1 MSASPGPV
9 AVVVVRA
16 GRLAPG
22 GAETVA
28 EALDSGAARTVL
40 VGDGASTAAA
50 ELTGL
55 ASRVE
60 AVPFTR
66 FAPAAWARALAP
78 AVRGSSFVVLPA
90 SAGGRDLAPRLAAE
104 LGWPLIPNAIAVSAG
119 CVVVARHG
127 GLVQT
132 TIVPGAPFVAT
143 LEPGVRDA
151 SVATGATPPVVE
163 QLTLTLDHSTRD
175 AEVIEELPLDVATMD
190 LAEASR
196 IVGGGAGL
204 MAGADDVVAARF
216 TRLTEVGEA
225 VGASM
230 GATRVV
236 TDAGW
241 VPHQRQIG
249 TTGVVVDPRLYLAFA
264 ISGAVQHTAGL
275 GHPDHVIAVNVDPH
289 CPMMAMAD
297 LAVVADAN
305 ATLDALAE
313 RLGVTTPEPAHG

>member
-1 MSASPGPV
+1 
-9 AVVVVRA
+9 VVVRA
-16 GRLAPG
+16 GRLDPG

-28 EALDSGAARTVL
+28 EAVDSGRSRTVL
-40 VGDGASTAAA
+40 VGDGASSAAA

-55 ASRVE
+55 TETVE
-60 AVPFTR
+60 VVAFAG

-78 AVRGSSFVVLPA
+78 ALRGSAFVVLPA

-104 LGWPLIPNAIAVSAG
+104 LGWPLIPNAVAVSPG
-119 CVVVARHG
+119 CVVVARYG

-132 TIVPGAPFVAT
+132 TIVPGNPFVTT
-143 LEPGVRDA
+143 LEPGVRGTPEVSD
-151 SVATGATPPVVE
+151 VAPPTVVE
-163 QLTLTLDHSTRD
+163 LALELDPSTHD
-175 AEVIEELPLDVATMD
+175 AEVIEELPPDVATMD
-190 LAEASR
+190 LTEAPR

-204 MAGADDVVAARF
+204 MAGDDVGARF
-216 TRLTEVGEA
+216 TRLAAVGEA
-225 VGASM
+225 IGASM

-249 TTGVVVDPRLYLAFA
+249 TTGVVVDPRLYLAFG

-305 ATLDALAE
+305 ATLDALAV
-313 RLGVTTPEPAHG
+313 RFGVASPEHADV